1 MDILLKLVNKWGHI
15 LINNSTMND
24 NYFDEQE
31 YENLR
36 KENDYEGMIRML
48 SAQRAKTIEDQLEVN
63 REISKLKNLES
74 LESAILNHTA
84 NEEDRSTY
92 NFYKRISQG
101 YINPWGETGYEKDK
115 EYFDLYT
122 NLGNNGNKEARTF
135 GIAFSTRD
143 DYAKFLENLNVSE
156 DNLEN
161 YGLRTNTQNGR
172 FVVNFDKSNNRYI
185 NIVNSIVKTAGD
197 INAERTK
204 KVLDNWY
211 NYIPGVQLYK
221 NIAGLFSDSSAQS
234 AKVDR
239 ERIADFIKDPF
250 EISVYDSDGNLM
262 HPEFLD
268 AVGNIKDNVLN
279 PITGVTT
286 VQYGLLNPT
295 VGPQVAYHS
304 ANQLIDRAQ
313 GNDTSY
319 FLDKFKQLYDIQ
331 KNAEETYNNVR
342 NAALNK
348 SFMAKGV
355 VSEYMDAR
363 HAQLDGL
370 HKAGRLT
377 DQQYKN
383 YVSEL
388 EERIKN
394 YINGVGFSQYE
405 IWSADSGDTYLP
417 IEDNAERGELFDV
430 ISNANRENRLKIL
443 AANFGGMTGS
453 LLIIQAK
460 ADSKGNAPEGD
471 FDKGRRLF
479 IPGFINTD
487 AENGIQF
494 SLSNQAEIQFNQHR
508 AYSYPYNFEY
518 SPTKIT
524 GFDNAD
530 YRYVDKNGNE
540 QIVDENIV
548 RQMIQDDLWTKKI
561 TSELP
566 LATLKPDGTLDMNQF
581 NTLLDAS
588 IYDYIKTYYGEF
600 LTNGLYS
607 TKRMELMESV
617 ERAFNNTNYK

>member
-1 MDILLKLVNKWGHI
+1 
-15 LINNSTMND
+15 MND
-24 NYFDEQE
+24 NYFDEQV
-31 YENLR
+31 YEELR
-36 KENDYEGMIRML
+36 KENDYEGMINML

-84 NEEDRSTY
+84 NEEDKSTY

-101 YINPWGETGYEKDK
+101 YINPWGGTGYENDK
-115 EYFDLYT
+115 EYFDLYDS
-122 NLGNNGNKEARTF
+122 LGNNGNKQARTF
-135 GIAFSTRD
+135 GIAFDTHD

-156 DNLEN
+156 DNVYD
-161 YGLRTNTQNGR
+161 YGLRTKTQNGK

-197 INAERTK
+197 INAERRN

-211 NYIPGVQLYK
+211 NYIPAVQVYK
-221 NIAGLFSDSSAQS
+221 NVAGLFSDSSAQS
-234 AKVDR
+234 AKIDR
-239 ERIADFIKDPF
+239 ERLAEFIKNPF
-250 EISVYDSDGNLM
+250 EIQVFDSDGMQM
-262 HPEFLD
+262 HPDFSD
-268 AVGNIKDNVLN
+268 VVGNVKDNMLN
-279 PITGVTT
+279 PVTGV
-286 VQYGLLNPT
+286 GLTFGFANPT
-295 VGPQVAYHS
+295 LVPEAIYHS
-304 ANQLIDRAQ
+304 SNQLIDRVQ
-313 GNDTSY
+313 GYDTTY
-319 FLDKFKQLYDIQ
+319 FLSKFKELYDIQ

-370 HKAGRLT
+370 RMKGRLT
-377 DQQYKN
+377 DQQYKS

-453 LLIIQAK
+453 LLIIQPK
-460 ADSKGNAPEGD
+460 ADSNGNAPEGD
-471 FDKGRRLF
+471 FNKGRRLF

-508 AYSYPYNFEY
+508 AYSYPYNFEN

-530 YRYVDKNGNE
+530 YRYVDKNRNE
-540 QIVDENIV
+540 HIIDENIV
-548 RQMIQDDLWTKKI
+548 RQMIQDDLWTKKTI
-561 TSELP
+561 SELP
-566 LATLKPDGTLDMNQF
+566 LATLKPDGTLDMDQF
-581 NTLLDAS
+581 NTRLDAS
-588 IYDYIKTYYGEF
+588 IYDYIKKYYGEF

-607 TKRMELMESV
+607 TKSMELKESV
-617 ERAFNNTNYK
+617 ARAFNNNYDN